1 MRHDSTTGMGSIRNA
16 SMDACTVRSRRAGS
30 TRARSRLALSAFCLG
45 LVSSDPGRAQEA
57 YPAKPL
63 QLVVTTAAGG
73 ALDLVARTIADRLSA
88 ALRQPIV
95 IDNQP
100 AGNGS
105 VAAGAFAKANPDGH
119 TLMMVVDSTV
129 TINPHL
135 YRNLPYDPA
144 RDFAPVSLITR
155 LPLVLIARPGLE
167 AGNLKELIALAQ
179 ANPGKLN
186 YASTGVGTQLHIGME
201 LFKLLTKTDIV
212 HVPYRATTSAM
223 ADLMGGRIDL
233 VLIGLSSAKAQV
245 ESGKLRA
252 YAIAAPQR
260 SPLMPDVPSAEEAG
274 LPGFEVRSWFGMF
287 APAKTPPAI
296 VERLSREIRQ
306 ASSDP
311 KFVSALAPQGMQIVA
326 SSPAEMAQA
335 IREDAKKW
343 GDVIRE
349 TGTTI
354 NQ

>member
-1 MRHDSTTGMGSIRNA
+1 MSTNLKYFA
-16 SMDACTVRSRRAGS
+16 V
-30 TRARSRLALSAFCLG
+30 LSVLG
-45 LVSSDPGRAQEA
+45 IGLFSAPSAHAQDN
-57 YPAKPL
+57 YPWKPI

-73 ALDLVARTIADRLSA
+73 ALDLVARTVADGLSA
-88 ALRQPIV
+88 AMHQPII

-105 VAAGAFAKANPDGH
+105 VAAGQFAKAVADGH

-135 YRNLPYDPA
+135 YRHLNYDPF
-144 RDFAPVSLITR
+144 RDFVPVSIVTR
-155 LPLVLIARPGLE
+155 LPLMLVSNPGVPAR
-167 AGNLKELIALAQ
+167 NLQELIAYAKT
-179 ANPGKLN
+179 NPGKLN

-201 LFKLLTKTDIV
+201 MFKLLTNTDIV

-223 ADLMGGRIDL
+223 ADLLGGRIDL
-233 VLIGLSSAKAQV
+233 ALLGLSSVKAQV

-260 SPLMPDVPSAEEAG
+260 ASLMPDIATADEAG
-274 LPGFEVRSWFGMF
+274 LPGFEVRSWFGML
-287 APAKTPPAI
+287 APAKAPQSVI
-296 VERLSREIRQ
+296 DRLAREIKK
-306 ASSDP
+306 ASIDP
-311 KFVSALAPQGMQIVA
+311 KFVAALAPQGMQIVA
-326 SSPAEMAQA
+326 SSPEEMAQA
-335 IREDAKKW
+335 MREDSKKW
-343 GDVIRE
+343 GDVIRQ

>member
-1 MRHDSTTGMGSIRNA
+1 MSTNLKYFA
-16 SMDACTVRSRRAGS
+16 V
-30 TRARSRLALSAFCLG
+30 LSVLG
-45 LVSSDPGRAQEA
+45 IGLFSAPSAHAQDN
-57 YPAKPL
+57 YPWKPI

-73 ALDLVARTIADRLSA
+73 ALDLVARTVADGLSA
-88 ALRQPIV
+88 SMHQPII

-105 VAAGAFAKANPDGH
+105 VAAGQFAKAMADGH

-135 YRNLPYDPA
+135 YRHLNYDPF
-144 RDFAPVSLITR
+144 RDFAPVSIVTR
-155 LPLVLIARPGLE
+155 LPLMLVSNPGVPARDLQ
-167 AGNLKELIALAQ
+167 ELIAYAKT
-179 ANPGKLN
+179 NPGKLN

-201 LFKLLTKTDIV
+201 MFKLLTNTDIV

-223 ADLMGGRIDL
+223 ADLLGGRIDL
-233 VLIGLSSAKAQV
+233 ALLGLSSVKAQV

-260 SPLMPDVPSAEEAG
+260 ASLMPDIATADEAG
-274 LPGFEVRSWFGMF
+274 LPGFEVRSWFGML
-287 APAKTPPAI
+287 APAKAPQSVI
-296 VERLSREIRQ
+296 DRLAREIKK
-306 ASSDP
+306 ASIDP
-311 KFVSALAPQGMQIVA
+311 KFVAALAPQGMQIVA
-326 SSPAEMAQA
+326 SSPEEMAQA
-335 IREDAKKW
+335 MREDSKKW
-343 GDVIRE
+343 GDVIRQ

>member
-1 MRHDSTTGMGSIRNA
+1 MGMRTNLKRSALLSVLGIGLFSTP
-16 SMDACTVRSRRAGS
+16 
-30 TRARSRLALSAFCLG
+30 SAH
-45 LVSSDPGRAQEA
+45 AQDN
-57 YPAKPL
+57 YPWKPI

-73 ALDLVARTIADRLSA
+73 ALDLVARTVADGLSA
-88 ALRQPIV
+88 SMHQPII

-105 VAAGAFAKANPDGH
+105 VAAGQFAKATADGH

-135 YRNLPYDPA
+135 YRHLNYDPF
-144 RDFAPVSLITR
+144 RDFAPVSIVSR
-155 LPLVLIARPGLE
+155 LPLMLVGNPGVPARDLH
-167 AGNLKELIALAQ
+167 ELIAYAKT
-179 ANPGKLN
+179 NPGKLN

-201 LFKLLTKTDIV
+201 MFKLLTNTDIV

-223 ADLMGGRIDL
+223 ADLLGGRIDL
-233 VLIGLSSAKAQV
+233 ALLGLSSVKAQV

-260 SPLMPDVPSAEEAG
+260 SSLMPDIATADEAG

-287 APAKTPPAI
+287 APAKAPQNVI
-296 VERLSREIRQ
+296 DRLAREIKK
-306 ASSDP
+306 ASIDP
-311 KFVSALAPQGMQIVA
+311 KFVAALAPQGMQIVA
-326 SSPAEMAQA
+326 SLPGEMAQTMH
-335 IREDAKKW
+335 EDSNKW
-343 GDVIRE
+343 GDVIRQ

>member
-1 MRHDSTTGMGSIRNA
+1 MDSRFKYA
-16 SMDACTVRSRRAGS
+16 VVL
-30 TRARSRLALSAFCLG
+30 LALGVASLSAASAF
-45 LVSSDPGRAQEA
+45 AQEN
-57 YPAKPL
+57 YPSKPI
-63 QLVVTTAAGG
+63 QVVVTTAAGG
-73 ALDLVARTIADRLSA
+73 ALDLVARTVADRLSA
-88 ALRQPIV
+88 SMHQPII

-105 VAAGAFAKANPDGH
+105 VAAGQFAKAVPDGH

-135 YRNLPYDPA
+135 YRNLTYDPF
-144 RDFAPVSLITR
+144 RDFAPVNVITR
-155 LPLVLIARPGLE
+155 LPLVLVSNSSVQAHD
-167 AGNLKELIALAQ
+167 LKELIALVK

-201 LFKLLTKTDIV
+201 MFKLMTKTDIV

-223 ADLMGGRIDL
+223 ADLLGGRIDL
-233 VLIGLSSAKAQV
+233 ALIGLSSAKTQV

-260 SPLMPDVPSAEEAG
+260 SSLMPDVPTADEAG

-287 APAKTPPAI
+287 APAKTPPSVI
-296 VERLSREIRQ
+296 DRLSREIKK
-306 ASSDP
+306 ASTDP
-311 KFVSALAPQGMQIVA
+311 KFVEALAPQGMQIVA
-326 SSPAEMAQA
+326 SSPDEMAQA
-335 IREDAKKW
+335 LREDSRKW
-343 GDVIRE
+343 GDVIRD
-349 TGTTI
+349 TGTMI

>member
-1 MRHDSTTGMGSIRNA
+1 MMNFVG
-16 SMDACTVRSRRAGS
+16 
-30 TRARSRLALSAFCLG
+30 ARSILALSALCLG
-45 LVSSDPGRAQEA
+45 LTFAAASRAQEGW
-57 YPAKPL
+57 PSKPI

-73 ALDLVARTIADRLSA
+73 ALDLVARTVAERLSA
-88 ALRQPIV
+88 SLHQPIV

-105 VAAGAFAKANPDGH
+105 VAAGQFAKANPDGH

-135 YRNLPYDPA
+135 YRNLAYEPV
-144 RDFAPVSLITR
+144 RDFAPVSLVTR
-155 LPLVLIARPGLE
+155 LPLVLIANPSVQAE
-167 AGNLKELIALAQ
+167 NLKELIALAK

-201 LFKLLTKTDIV
+201 LFKLMTKTDIV
-212 HVPYRATTSAM
+212 HVPYRATTVAM

-245 ESGKLRA
+245 ESGKVRA
-252 YAIAAPQR
+252 YAIAAPER
-260 SPLMPDVPSAEEAG
+260 SSLMPDVPSADEAG
-274 LPGFEVRSWFGMF
+274 LPGYEVRSWFGMF

-296 VERLSREIRQ
+296 IERLAREIRQ

-311 KFVSALAPQGMQIVA
+311 KFVAALAPQGMQIVA
-326 SSPAEMAQA
+326 SSPDEMAQA
-335 IREDAKKW
+335 LREDGKKW
-343 GDVIRE
+343 ADVIHA

-354 NQ
+354 N

>member
-1 MRHDSTTGMGSIRNA
+1 MS
-16 SMDACTVRSRRAGS
+16 RSS
-30 TRARSRLALSAFCLG
+30 VTARFAIALSALG
-45 LVSSDPGRAQEA
+45 MGLLFSALPTAAQEGW
-57 YPAKPL
+57 PSKPI

-73 ALDLVARTIADRLSA
+73 ALDLVARTIAERLSA
-88 ALRQPIV
+88 SLHQPIV

-105 VAAGAFAKANPDGH
+105 VAAGQFARANPDGH

-135 YRNLPYDPA
+135 YRNLAYEPL

-155 LPLVLIARPGLE
+155 LPLVLIANPGVQAE
-167 AGNLKELIALAQ
+167 NLKELIALAK

-201 LFKLLTKTDIV
+201 LFKLMTKTDIV
-212 HVPYRATTSAM
+212 HVPYRATTGAM

-245 ESGKLRA
+245 ESGKVRA
-252 YAIAAPQR
+252 YAIAAPER
-260 SPLMPDVPSAEEAG
+260 SSLMPDVPSADEAG
-274 LPGFEVRSWFGMF
+274 LPGYEVRSWFGMF

-296 VERLSREIRQ
+296 IERLAREIKR
-306 ASSDP
+306 ASTDP
-311 KFVSALAPQGMQIVA
+311 KFVAALAPQGMQIVA
-326 SSPAEMAQA
+326 SSPDEMARA
-335 IREDAKKW
+335 VREDAKKW

-354 NQ
+354 N

>member
-1 MRHDSTTGMGSIRNA
+1 MGMRTNLKCCA
-16 SMDACTVRSRRAGS
+16 V
-30 TRARSRLALSAFCLG
+30 LSVLG
-45 LVSSDPGRAQEA
+45 IGLFSAPSAHAQDN
-57 YPAKPL
+57 YPWKPI

-73 ALDLVARTIADRLSA
+73 ALDLVARTVADGLSA
-88 ALRQPIV
+88 AMHQPII

-105 VAAGAFAKANPDGH
+105 VAAGQFAKAMADGH

-135 YRNLPYDPA
+135 YRHLNYDPF
-144 RDFAPVSLITR
+144 RDFAPVSIVTR
-155 LPLVLIARPGLE
+155 LPLMLVSNPGVPAR
-167 AGNLKELIALAQ
+167 NLQELIAYAKT
-179 ANPGKLN
+179 NPGKLN

-201 LFKLLTKTDIV
+201 MFKLLTNTDIV

-223 ADLMGGRIDL
+223 ADLLGGRIDL
-233 VLIGLSSAKAQV
+233 ALLGLSSVKAQV

-260 SPLMPDVPSAEEAG
+260 ASLMPDIATADEAG
-274 LPGFEVRSWFGMF
+274 LPGFEVRSWFGML
-287 APAKTPPAI
+287 APAKAPQSVI
-296 VERLSREIRQ
+296 DRLAREIKK
-306 ASSDP
+306 ASIDP
-311 KFVSALAPQGMQIVA
+311 KFVAALAPQGMQIVA
-326 SSPAEMAQA
+326 SSPEEMAQA
-335 IREDAKKW
+335 MREDSKKW
-343 GDVIRE
+343 GDVIRQ